1 MAQKKVHS
9 LAEAITG
16 NTLGFLLSM
25 AAWPLVSYLTHVKV
39 DLLQNFEVTLLF
51 TIIATAKQYA
61 LRRFFDRLK

>member
-9 LAEAITG
+9 LVEAIAG
-16 NTLGFLLSM
+16 NTIGFLLSM
-25 AAWPLVSYLTHVKV
+25 AAWPIVSLVTHVKV
-39 DLLQNFEVTLLF
+39 DLLQNFEITLLF